1 MRFEN
6 RVKRFGATEKNCH
19 KREGLKKRKKVQGIR
34 RNIREKGFKILWHF

>member
-6 RVKRFGATEKNCH
+6 RVKRFGATEKNRH
-19 KREGLKKRKKVQGIR
+19 KGRFKKRKKVQGIR